1 MSMNINMHGVN
12 LVEID
17 QIEDNRAPI
26 GRPSYFR
33 RLRIV
38 SEDGE
43 ELEINLFS
51 DSPAKLFICYKNGPE
66 PV

>member
-1 MSMNINMHGVN
+1 MSMNINMHGVV
-12 LVEID
+12 LVEIG
-17 QIEDNRAPI
+17 QIEDNRAPS

-33 RLRIV
+33 ELRLV

-51 DSPAKLFICYKNGPE
+51 DSSAKLRVCYKNGTE
-66 PV
+66 LG

>member
-1 MSMNINMHGVN
+1 MSMNINMHGIV

-17 QIEDNRAPI
+17 QIEDNRVPS

-33 RLRIV
+33 ELRLV

-43 ELEINLFS
+43 ELEITMFS

>member
-17 QIEDNRAPI
+17 QIDDNSVL
-26 GRPSYFR
+26 GRPAYYR
-33 RLRIV
+33 GLRIV

-51 DSPAKLFICYKNGPE
+51 DSLAKLRVCYKNGPE